1 MIAKKILFTYLAI
14 TCSGMIL
21 TMHAENSAQETN
33 QSTIT
38 LTKSVRTNPI
48 KRPKAP
54 DHQVITCAYD
64 GEELHF
70 SLMIPEG
77 MATLSVTDETILT
90 ATYEFDT
97 TPLELSIPVGLL
109 LGLVSIELETENGN
123 IYTGIMQ

>member
-1 MIAKKILFTYLAI
+1 MIAKKTLFTYLAI

-54 DHQVITCAYD
+54 DRQIVTCTYD
-64 GEELHF
+64 GEELNLNF
-70 SLMIPEG
+70 VIPEG
-77 MATLSVTDETILT
+77 MATLSCTDETLLT
-90 ATYEFDT
+90 ATFEFDS
-97 TPLELSIPVGLL
+97 TPLQVSIPVGKLW
-109 LGLVSIELETENGN
+109 GTVSIELETANGN
-123 IYTGIMQ
+123 TYTGSL